1 MTTFKTINEIC
12 AEYGVVRATVVSW
25 IKSGKLKAIR
35 LHTQYRIPVTEWEL
49 FVKSSSNQ
57 E

>member
-1 MTTFKTINEIC
+1 MAYKTINEIC
-12 AEYGVVRATVVSW
+12 KEYGVVRASVVNW

-35 LHTQYRIPVTEWEL
+35 LNTQYRIPTSEWEL
-49 FVKSSSNQ
+49 FVKSCDP